1 MSRVVARAGEGW
13 SREAVLGDRNVRTWF
28 DARRLTSDV
37 SAQSDLRKLAL
48 LTHRIGTDP
57 AGVVEIAK
65 KRPEELARR
74 LIQYATRLKGQ
85 GKLESYI
92 AKTFSGLKSWLRF
105 RRVTFDQY
113 PRLRAVQGM
122 SLRSETVP
130 TQDQFGRILS
140 ALTMRGRAVALFM
153 AHSGLRP
160 GVLAHEGGTGLTLGD
175 LPELDLSGE
184 ELSFKKHPF
193 LVRVPATLS
202 KTSREYV
209 TFGTNEEA
217 TALVAYLTHR
227 KNGGEKLSARS
238 PVIAVAPHQSENWL
252 RGSGRPNSFVTT
264 ETITYELRTG
274 IKKVLPPGTRWRPY
288 VLRSY
293 CSTRLLSA
301 ENAGKVT
308 RDVREAVLGHDL
320 GVSGRYNLSKKLHP
334 DQIEEMRAA
343 YARCE
348 PFLST
353 QNLRMAPD
361 EADLKKAILGV
372 FLPADEVAK
381 MDISMLT
388 AEDVRKLVG
397 DRLRGT
403 QGAVMPPAA
412 WTVAPHAPQN
422 GNGGSNGDLSCFE
435 AVVPLVEVKSRL
447 AEGWTWVASLGATD
461 AILRRPT

>member
-1 MSRVVARAGEGW
+1 MARSGEGW
-13 SREAVLGDRNVRTWF
+13 SRQALLSDKNVQSWF
-28 DARRLTSDV
+28 DGRRLTSDV

-57 AGVVEIAK
+57 AGVVERAK
-65 KRPEELARR
+65 KHPEELARR

-113 PRLRAVQGM
+113 PRLRAIQGL
-122 SLRSETVP
+122 SLRGETVP
-130 TQDQFGRILS
+130 TQDQLGHILS
-140 ALTMRGRAVALFM
+140 ALTMRGRAVALLM

-175 LPELDLSGE
+175 LPELDLNGE
-184 ELSFKKHPF
+184 ELAFEKVPF

-217 TALVAYLTHR
+217 AALVAYLTHR
-227 KNGGEKLSARS
+227 MNGGEKFSARS
-238 PVIAVAPHQSENWL
+238 PVIAVVPHQSENRL
-252 RGSGRPNSFVTT
+252 RGTARGSSFVTT

-288 VLRSY
+288 VLRAY

-301 ENAGKVT
+301 ENAGKIT
-308 RDVREAVLGHDL
+308 RDVREALLGHDL
-320 GVSGRYNLSKKLHP
+320 GVSGLYNLSKKLHP
-334 DQIEEMRAA
+334 DMIEEMREA
-343 YARCE
+343 YRRAE

-353 QNLRMAPD
+353 TKTQAVVS
-361 EADLKKAILGV
+361 EIDLKKAILGV
-372 FLPADEVAK
+372 FLPEDEVAELDVAK
-381 MDISMLT
+381 LS
-388 AEDVRKLVG
+388 AHDVRTLVG
-397 DRLRGT
+397 DKLRGAQAT
-403 QGAVMPPAA
+403 MTPPVA
-412 WTVAPHAPQN
+412 WSLAPQAPHTPPN
-422 GNGGSNGDLSCFE
+422 GNGGSNGTVGSLE
-435 AVVPLVEVKSRL
+435 AVVPLEEVKSRL
-447 AEGWTWVASLGATD
+447 AEGWSWVAPFGSND
-461 AILRRPT
+461 AILRRHP